1 LAKSAGAIGSYAA
14 EVASYYENRYREPLE
29 YQVRFCY
36 PHGPSWL
43 RAYVTVCVLETPHAS
58 SLVAATS
65 WRNWPP
71 RGFTF
76 GGAYGPVDVYTG
88 TIKGY

>member
-1 LAKSAGAIGSYAA
+1 
-14 EVASYYENRYREPLE
+14 
-29 YQVRFCY
+29 
-36 PHGPSWL
+36 
-43 RAYVTVCVLETPHAS
+43 VLETPHAS

-88 TIKGY
+88 TIKGKGY